1 MTSLQSSHPDSLRTL
16 PATLTPDRSLLTY
29 YLITSLTLGPFFFFS
44 FLPLHFRYRSLR
56 YEVDDEGIT
65 ARWGVLFR
73 KEISLNY
80 ARIQDIHLTSNL
92 LERWLGIAKIQIQT
106 ASGNAGAELTI
117 QGLRDYDAVRDF
129 LYSRMRGAK
138 DHLHAPAAAPGQPA
152 AALPPAAVDELT
164 VTLREIAADIRAL
177 RQTLPAS
184 GKPAAEPDLGE
195 GHHA

>member
-1 MTSLQSSHPDSLRTL
+1 MTSPRPSHPDSLRTL
-16 PATLTPDRSLLTY
+16 PATLTPDGSLLTY
-29 YLITSLTLGPFFFFS
+29 YLITSLALGPFFLFS
-44 FLPLHFRYRSLR
+44 FLPLYFRYRSLR

-117 QGLRDYDAVRDF
+117 QGLPEYDAIRDF
-129 LYSRMRGAK
+129 LYSKMRGAK
-138 DHLHAPAAAPGQPA
+138 DHRLPRADAPGQPA

-164 VTLREIAADIRAL
+164 ATLRGIAADVRAL
-177 RQTLPAS
+177 RQALPA
-184 GKPAAEPDLGE
+184 GAQPGAEPGVGGG
-195 GHHA
+195 GHA